1 MTDHPGIPPQEGVMI
16 ERQWESLAQ
25 FGPSL
30 PEKAE
35 SEDTTFGRLV
45 TDEHLDERSGAVEA
59 GSAGSSSTA
68 QPKPKR
74 QRSERAP
81 NPNP

>member
-35 SEDTTFGRLV
+35 SEQWSETARL
-45 TDEHLDERSGAVEA
+45 
-59 GSAGSSSTA
+59 GSVL
-68 QPKPKR
+68 
-74 QRSERAP
+74 SEFYQ
-81 NPNP
+81 NLVSVINLTSF